1 MSNFSLKLTAKDIY
15 EKEFERTLRGFKPEE
30 VDSFLDDVIADY
42 QKMSELDSK
51 VKTLEEE
58 NLRLKKE
65 LDDVKLR
72 SRSSSQSDQRNT
84 TSINNVDIL
93 KRLSNLEKQVFG
105 RVKE

>member
-1 MSNFSLKLTAKDIY
+1 M
-15 EKEFERTLRGFKPEE
+15 
-30 VDSFLDDVIADY
+30 DSFLDDVIADY

-51 VKTLEEE
+51 VKKLEEE

-84 TSINNVDIL
+84 ASINNVDIL

>member
-51 VKTLEEE
+51 VKKLEEE

-84 TSINNVDIL
+84 ASINNVDIL

>member
-51 VKTLEEE
+51 VKKLEEE

>member
-84 TSINNVDIL
+84 ASINNVDIL